1 MNSHQTKHRKTSKLS
16 LLYLFYSK
24 KWKQWY
30 LAFAD
35 LSILFLIQSLNG
47 RLKRDTDSL
56 VRKLNSHDALITW
69 AWNACD
75 ESLSRID
82 SSVHLG
88 ADHQKSY
95 GGGWG
100 IFEPQEFFFVIKL
113 LVWIVFRPWHE
124 YLLGLIFVQEFFL
137 LYFCRARIFFFCT
150 SLAPTPV
157 ISFLMVRPLIY
168 HYPSD
173 LGSLILFRIIPWDH
187 PKGTHPK

>member
-1 MNSHQTKHRKTSKLS
+1 MRRFYAYIASECTLYSVTPVTLFSTMKRVTGVTQKQPENPTKSMNSHQTKHRKTSKSS

-24 KWKQWY
+24 KWKHWY

-35 LSILFLIQSLNG
+35 LSILFLILSLNG
-47 RLKRDTDSL
+47 RLKRDTYSL
-56 VRKLNSHDALITW
+56 VRMLNSHDALITW

-100 IFEPQEFFFVIKL
+100 IFEPQEFIFVIKF
-113 LVWIVFRPWHE
+113 LVWIVFRSWHE
-124 YLLGLIFVQEFFL
+124 YLLGLIFVHEFF
-137 LYFCRARIFFFCT
+137 
-150 SLAPTPV
+150 SL
-157 ISFLMVRPLIY
+157 
-168 HYPSD
+168 
-173 LGSLILFRIIPWDH
+173 
-187 PKGTHPK
+187 